1 MATSNKALSGK
12 VAIITG
18 AGSGIGAATAQRF
31 VDDGAKVVMNDVD
44 EKNLKKTVDA
54 LPAKSIKACLGDV
67 TSLDDV
73 QRMIDTALTLG
84 SKLDILVNS
93 AGIDPTSRETDIR
106 KALDVWHRVCEVN
119 LTGPFL
125 TMQLAIPQMIK
136 NGGGAIVNISSLSGL
151 RYMSGRP
158 AYHASK
164 AGLIALTQQ
173 SAVEYGPQKIRCNVI
188 CPGPVRTPL
197 FTNNTRPA
205 AKMLGKDVEW
215 LFDKFT
221 SFSPLRRMGEPEE
234 IASICSFLASDDA
247 SLLTGA
253 VLIADGG
260 TSLLD
265 ANGAAMSTAFP
276 KK

>member
-1 MATSNKALSGK
+1 MRDKPLSGK

-18 AGSGIGAATAQRF
+18 AGSGIGAATVRRF
-31 VDDGAKVVMNDVD
+31 VADGVRVVMNDID
-44 EKNLKKTVDA
+44 EKSLQQTA
-54 LPAKSIKACLGDV
+54 ATLPARSIKVCPGDV
-67 TSLDDV
+67 TVIADV
-73 QRMIDTALTLG
+73 ERMIDAALALG
-84 SKLDILVNS
+84 DNIDILVNS
-93 AGIDPTSRETDIR
+93 AGIDPTAREADIHKSRDI
-106 KALDVWHRVCEVN
+106 WHRVIEVN

-125 TMQLAIPQMIK
+125 TMQLAIPHMIK
-136 NGGGAIVNISSLSGL
+136 NGGGSVVNISSLSGL

-164 AGLIALTQQ
+164 AGLITLTQQ
-173 SAVEYGPQKIRCNVI
+173 AAVEYGPAKVRCNVI

-197 FTNNTRPA
+197 FENNTRPLT
-205 AKMLGKDVEW
+205 KMLGKDIEW
-215 LFDKFT
+215 IFEKFT
-221 SFSPLRRMGEPEE
+221 SFSPLRRMGKPEE

-253 VLIADGG
+253 VLVADGG

-265 ANGAAMSTAFP
+265 ANGAAMSTVFP